1 MIFWSVYLFF
11 IGFLVVSAVVVFKAD
26 ISGPSKILLS
36 LIAVMLVYGFYKI
49 KYPTY
54 TYRYRM
60 TVAVDAGGET
70 RSASSV
76 IEVTATRVPQVLPE
90 VGPWDMSAQGQA
102 VFVGLPDGKNIVA
115 LLAAGRTATEPFVYP
130 IIPRAFRPSK
140 YKGINFDEVPELS
153 GRRELTKDQMPT
165 LVTVTD
171 PTDARTA
178 RVVNVDDL
186 DSTLGGHL
194 RSISV
199 EMTKDAVTPIDME
212 RHLPFL
218 NKLCEGRAGYWGYGG
233 VFTPNCLY
241 FVMR

>member
-1 MIFWSVYLFF
+1 MIFWSVYLVL
-11 IGFLVVSAVVVFKAD
+11 IGFLVVSAVVVFKAGM
-26 ISGPSKILLS
+26 SGPSKIIYI
-36 LIAVMLVYGFYKI
+36 LIAAMLVYGFYKL

-70 RSASSV
+70 RSGSSV
-76 IEVTATRVPQVLPE
+76 IEVKAARQPQILTE
-90 VGPWDMSAQGQA
+90 IGPFEMSARGQA
-102 VFVGLPDGKNIVA
+102 VFIQLPDGKNIVA
-115 LLAAGRTATEPFVYP
+115 ILAAGPTATEPFIFP
-130 IIPRAFRPSK
+130 IIPRAFKPSK
-140 YKGINFDEVPELS
+140 YKGINFDEVSELR
-153 GRRELTKDQMPT
+153 GQRELTREQMPT

-171 PTDARTA
+171 PTDATTA
-178 RVVNVDDL
+178 RVVSVDDL
-186 DSTLGGHL
+186 SSTLGIRL

-199 EMTKDAVTPIDME
+199 EMTNDAVTPIDIE

-218 NKLCEGRAGYWGYGG
+218 NKLCEGPPGYRGYGG

>member
-1 MIFWSVYLFF
+1 MIFWLVYLFL
-11 IGFLVVSAVVVFKAD
+11 IGFLIVSAVVVFKAGM
-26 ISGPSKILLS
+26 SGPSKLIHI

-76 IEVTATRVPQVLPE
+76 IEVTATRVPQFLPE
-90 VGPWDMSAQGQA
+90 VLPYERSAWGQA
-102 VFVGLPDGKNIVA
+102 IFIDLPDGKNIVA
-115 LLAAGRTATEPFVYP
+115 LLAAGPTAMEPFVYP

-140 YKGINFDEVPELS
+140 YKGINVDEVPELR
-153 GRRELTKDQMPT
+153 GRRELTKEQMPT

-186 DSTLGGHL
+186 GGTLGVHL

-233 VFTPNCLY
+233 IFTPNCLY